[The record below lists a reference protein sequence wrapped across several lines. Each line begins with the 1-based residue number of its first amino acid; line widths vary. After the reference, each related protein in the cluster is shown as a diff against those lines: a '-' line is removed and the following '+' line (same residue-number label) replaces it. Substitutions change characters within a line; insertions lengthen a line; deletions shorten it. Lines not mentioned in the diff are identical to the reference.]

1 MAWNEPGGNSNN
13 QDPWGGRKG
22 GGRQGPPDL
31 DEAFRKLQESLN
43 GLFGG
48 GKKRGDDDSGRSGG
62 GGFGL
67 LFVGLGLLA
76 VVWLYSAIYVV
87 DEQEQAVV
95 LRFGKYHETVG
106 PGLNIY
112 FPPIDRKFQENVT
125 RERAYSKQGAMLT
138 EDENIIEVPLTVQY
152 RVSNLQ
158 DFVLNVE
165 QPEVSLQHATDSAVR
180 HVVGSTEM
188 DQVLTEGRELMASEV
203 RERLQ
208 RFLDNY
214 RTGITITQVNIQSAA
229 APREVQE
236 AFDDVIRAR
245 EDEQREKNQAESY
258 ANGVIPEARGQAQRL
273 LEEANGYRDEVIAR
287 AQGEA
292 DRFTKLVAEYRKAP
306 EITRERLYIDTMQEV
321 MSNTSK
327 VLVTG
332 DKGQNNL
339 LYLPLD
345 KMIDSR
351 GGASS
356 SSSANSSNSTA
367 RDPAVPLSS
376 DMSQRNLRTGRAVD
390 EQQVPDRPDRGR
402 GCGPGGVEQLLYRG
416 ADRACGAVAVRAS
429 GSA

>member
-48 GKKRGDDDSGRSGG
+48 GKKRGGDNGTGSG

-76 VVWLYSAIYVV
+76 VIWLYSAIYVV

-95 LRFGKYHETVG
+95 LRFGKYYETVG

-152 RVSNLQ
+152 KISNLQ
-158 DFVLNVE
+158 DFVLNVD

-188 DQVLTEGRELMASEV
+188 DQVLTEGREVMASEV
-203 RERLQ
+203 QERLQ

-214 RTGITITQVNIQSAA
+214 RTGISVTQVNIQSAA

-258 ANGVIPEARGQAQRL
+258 ANGVVPEARGQAQRL
-273 LEEANGYRDEVIAR
+273 IEDANGYRDEVVAR

-292 DRFTKLVAEYRKAP
+292 ERFTALVAEYRKAP
-306 EITRERLYIDTMQEV
+306 EVTRQRLYLDTMQEL

-345 KMIDSR
+345 KMIDGRATSGTSPIS
-351 GGASS
+351 GGAAADMGTRL
-356 SSSANSSNSTA
+356 SA
-367 RDPAVPLSS
+367 DPRQVE
-376 DMSQRNLRTGRAVD
+376 LRTR
-390 EQQVPDRPDRGR
+390 ESR
-402 GCGPGGVEQLLYRG
+402 
-416 ADRACGAVAVRAS
+416 
-429 GSA
+429 

>member
-22 GGRQGPPDL
+22 GGDRKGPPDL

-48 GKKRGDDDSGRSGG
+48 SKKRDSDGGSNSGSG

-67 LFVGLGLLA
+67 IAIVVAVLA
-76 VVWLYSAIYVV
+76 AIWLYSAIYVV

-95 LRFGKYHETVG
+95 LRFGKYYETVG

-112 FPPIDRKFQENVT
+112 FPPMDRKYQENVT
-125 RERAYSKQGAMLT
+125 RERAYSKQGQMLT

-152 RVSNLQ
+152 KISNLQ
-158 DFVLNVE
+158 DFVLNVD
-165 QPEVSLQHATDSAVR
+165 QPEVSLQQATDSSVR
-180 HVVGSTEM
+180 HVVGSTAM

-203 RERLQ
+203 KERLQ
-208 RFLDNY
+208 RFMDNY
-214 RTGITITQVNIQSAA
+214 KTGITVTQVNLQSAA

-245 EDEQREKNQAESY
+245 EDEQREKNLAESY
-258 ANGVIPEARGQAQRL
+258 ANGVVPEARGQAQRL
-273 LEEANGYRDEVIAR
+273 IEDASGYRDEVVSR
-287 AQGEA
+287 ATGEA

-306 EITRERLYIDTMQEV
+306 EVTRERLYLDTMQEL

-332 DKGQNNL
+332 EKGQNNL

-351 GGASS
+351 GAAPAPSASS
-356 SSSANSSNSTA
+356 NAAAADLGA
-367 RDPAVPLSS
+367 RVNADLQ
-376 DMSQRNLRTGRAVD
+376 QRDLRTR
-390 EQQVPDRPDRGR
+390 ETR
-402 GCGPGGVEQLLYRG
+402 
-416 ADRACGAVAVRAS
+416 
-429 GSA
+429 

>member
-22 GGRQGPPDL
+22 GDRKGPPDL

-48 GKKRGDDDSGRSGG
+48 GKKRGSDDGAGKG

-67 LFVGLGLLA
+67 LFIGLGLLA
-76 VVWLYSAIYVV
+76 AVWLYSAIYVV

-95 LRFGKYHETVG
+95 LRFGEYYETVG

-125 RERAYSKQGAMLT
+125 RERAYSKQGQMLT

-152 RVSNLQ
+152 KISNLK
-158 DFVLNVE
+158 DFVLNVD
-165 QPEVSLQHATDSAVR
+165 QPEISLQHATDSAVR

-203 RERLQ
+203 KDRLQ
-208 RFLDNY
+208 RFLDTY
-214 RTGITITQVNIQSAA
+214 RTGINVTQVNLQSAA

-245 EDEQREKNQAESY
+245 EDEQREKNQAETY
-258 ANGVIPEARGQAQRL
+258 ANGVVPEARGQSQRL
-273 LEEANGYRDEVIAR
+273 IEDASGYREEVVSR
-287 AQGEA
+287 ATGEA
-292 DRFTKLVAEYRKAP
+292 DRFTALVAEYRKAP
-306 EITRERLYIDTMQEV
+306 EITRERLYLDTMQEL

-345 KMIDSR
+345 KMIDGR
-351 GGASS
+351 
-356 SSSANSSNSTA
+356 SSSAPNSSSNAGASDA
-367 RDPAVPLSS
+367 SSRVKIDPRQVE
-376 DMSQRNLRTGRAVD
+376 LRTR
-390 EQQVPDRPDRGR
+390 ESR
-402 GCGPGGVEQLLYRG
+402 
-416 ADRACGAVAVRAS
+416 
-429 GSA
+429 

>member
-1 MAWNEPGGNSNN
+1 MSRVATRTIKTLGAAAKAVA
-13 QDPWGGRKG
+13 GRARRISTK
-22 GGRQGPPDL
+22 RS
-31 DEAFRKLQESLN
+31 ASC
-43 GLFGG
+43 GG
-48 GKKRGDDDSGRSGG
+48 GKKRGDDDSGRSGGG

-152 RVSNLQ
+152 RISNLQ
-158 DFVLNVE
+158 DFVLNVD

-306 EITRERLYIDTMQEV
+306 EVTRERLYLDTMQEM

-351 GGASS
+351 GGSSS
-356 SSSANSSNSTA
+356 SSSANSSNSTT

-376 DMSQRNLRTGRAVD
+376 DMSQRNLRTREGR
-390 EQQVPDRPDRGR
+390 
-402 GCGPGGVEQLLYRG
+402 
-416 ADRACGAVAVRAS
+416 
-429 GSA
+429 

>member
-13 QDPWGGRKG
+13 QDPWGGGGRGGKG
-22 GGRQGPPDL
+22 GGGGDRKGPPDL
-31 DEAFRKLQESLN
+31 DEAFRKLQDNLN

-48 GKKRGDDDSGRSGG
+48 RKKRGSDGSGSDSGKS

-67 LFVGLGLLA
+67 LFVALA
-76 VVWLYSAIYVV
+76 VVGAFWLYNAIYVV

-95 LRFGKYHETVG
+95 LRFGKYYETVG

-125 RERAYSKQGAMLT
+125 RERAYSKQGQMLT

-152 RVSNLQ
+152 KISSLK
-158 DFVLNVE
+158 DYVLNVDM
-165 QPEVSLQHATDSAVR
+165 PETSLQHATDSAVR

-188 DQVLTEGRELMASEV
+188 DQVLTEGREQMAGDV

-208 RFLDNY
+208 RFLDTY
-214 RTGITITQVNIQSAA
+214 RTGITVTQVNLQSAA

-245 EDEQREKNQAESY
+245 EDEQREKNLAETY
-258 ANGVIPEARGQAQRL
+258 ANGVVPEARGQAQRL
-273 LEEANGYRDEVIAR
+273 IEDASGYRDEVISR

-292 DRFTKLVAEYRKAP
+292 DRFTALVAEYRKAP
-306 EITRERLYIDTMQEV
+306 EITRERLYLDTMQQ
-321 MSNTSK
+321 MMTNTSK

-351 GGASS
+351 GG
-356 SSSANSSNSTA
+356 SSNS
-367 RDPAVPLSS
+367 SS
-376 DMSQRNLRTGRAVD
+376 
-390 EQQVPDRPDRGR
+390 
-402 GCGPGGVEQLLYRG
+402 
-416 ADRACGAVAVRAS
+416 GAVGAGAADLGARVGNNVGQPDVRTRES
-429 GSA
+429 R

>member
-62 GGFGL
+62 FGL

-76 VVWLYSAIYVV
+76 VIWLYSAIYVV

-152 RVSNLQ
+152 RISNLQ
-158 DFVLNVE
+158 DFVLNVD

-306 EITRERLYIDTMQEV
+306 EVTRERLYLDTMQE
-321 MSNTSK
+321 MMRNTSK

-351 GGASS
+351 GGSSS
-356 SSSANSSNSTA
+356 SSSANSSNSTT

-376 DMSQRNLRTGRAVD
+376 DLSQRNLRTREGR
-390 EQQVPDRPDRGR
+390 
-402 GCGPGGVEQLLYRG
+402 
-416 ADRACGAVAVRAS
+416 
-429 GSA
+429 

>member
-43 GLFGG
+43 GIFGG
-48 GKKRGDDDSGRSGG
+48 GKKRGDDDSGRSGSG

-76 VVWLYSAIYVV
+76 AVWLYSAIYVV

-158 DFVLNVE
+158 DFVLNVD

-188 DQVLTEGRELMASEV
+188 DQVLTEGRELMATEV

-258 ANGVIPEARGQAQRL
+258 ANGVIPEARGQAQRM

-287 AQGEA
+287 ARGEA

-351 GGASS
+351 GAASS
-356 SSSANSSNSTA
+356 SSSANSSNTTT

-376 DMSQRNLRTGRAVD
+376 DLSQRNLRTREGR
-390 EQQVPDRPDRGR
+390 
-402 GCGPGGVEQLLYRG
+402 
-416 ADRACGAVAVRAS
+416 
-429 GSA
+429 